1 MATSSGIVALFP
13 RTRAADDAS
22 TVFSSRGRDGGSRRH
37 GPRPAARP
45 DARRSAR
52 RFDAPHPD
60 LRRDHR
66 HPAAPV
72 LLRPPAD
79 PGRRRD
85 GPGADAAAAAG
96 SPRALDADEP
106 ATHHGIVDQQRAA
119 LVPAAQPAGR
129 RRRYYV
135 RTVAAAAARPHPGA
149 AVGSQRR
156 LRPTQFDLPRTGG
169 ARCQTAAPDPPPRA
183 PPHSPF
189 ADTPPPSP

>member
-72 LLRPPAD
+72 LLRPSAA

-85 GPGADAAAAAG
+85 GPAADADAAAG
-96 SPRALDADEP
+96 RPRALYAAEP

-119 LVPAAQPAGR
+119 LVPAALRASRPPHYSR
-129 RRRYYV
+129 R
-135 RTVAAAAARPHPGA
+135 P
-149 AVGSQRR
+149 
-156 LRPTQFDLPRTGG
+156 L
-169 ARCQTAAPDPPPRA
+169 A
-183 PPHSPF
+183 PP
-189 ADTPPPSP
+189 